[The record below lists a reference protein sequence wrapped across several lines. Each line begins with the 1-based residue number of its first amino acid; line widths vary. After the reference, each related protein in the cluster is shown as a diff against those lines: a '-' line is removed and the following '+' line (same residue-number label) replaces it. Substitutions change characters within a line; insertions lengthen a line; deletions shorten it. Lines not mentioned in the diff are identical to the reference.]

1 MSTRRTFSF
10 GIRIVSTMT
19 LLVTIASAQTIKADH
34 TTVDVTVLS
43 TESVSDAQALTM
55 SFSHASVGGNLW
67 SGLDALANEN
77 SDFSHPNWTD
87 NNRGNPG
94 WAAKVTEFEGWV
106 VAHANEYDV
115 FQNKFCFIDQDAD
128 FATYRDSMDG
138 LVADYPEKT
147 FVYWTIP
154 LQTTGADNA
163 LRDVFN
169 EQVRKHCADNDLP
182 LFDLADIESHKTDGT
197 AVTESGNVALDPDQ
211 SSDGGHLND
220 LGSARAAAAQ
230 WALMAQIAGHTVTG
244 STGGPNGG
252 STTTSGATDTSNND
266 SSGCNVARKTE
277 SHPLLAVLGFAAL
290 SLLLRRK
297 R

>member
-1 MSTRRTFSF
+1 VTDFESF
-10 GIRIVSTMT
+10 VS
-19 LLVTIASAQTIKADH
+19 AH
-34 TTVDVTVLS
+34 
-43 TESVSDAQALTM
+43 ES
-55 SFSHASVGGNLW
+55 
-67 SGLDALANEN
+67 
-77 SDFSHPNWTD
+77 
-87 NNRGNPG
+87 
-94 WAAKVTEFEGWV
+94 
-106 VAHANEYDV
+106 EYDV

-138 LVADYPEKT
+138 LVADYPDKT

-163 LRDVFN
+163 LRDAFN

-197 AVTESGNVALDPDQ
+197 AVTEAGNEALDPDQ

-230 WALMAQIAGHTVTG
+230 WALMAQIGGHAVAS
-244 STGGPNGG
+244 STGGPEGEG
-252 STTTSGATDTSNND
+252 TSTDTTTSGATNTSNND

-277 SHPLLAVLGFAAL
+277 SHPLLAVLGFAAM
-290 SLLLRRK
+290 SVLLRRK